1 MYVFDQEN
9 GVHDKIN
16 CLWEMMKEKNLTKMQ
31 LRIAARLSTSTFAK
45 LTKNEMVSLDVLV
58 RLCDVLECQLSDICA
73 IDFEER
79 V

>member
-1 MYVFDQEN
+1 MIKFD
-9 GVHDKIN
+9 
-16 CLWEMMKEKNLTKMQ
+16 CLWEMMKEKNLTKTQ

-58 RLCDVLECQLSDICA
+58 RLCRVLECQLSDICT
-73 IDFEER
+73 IDFKER